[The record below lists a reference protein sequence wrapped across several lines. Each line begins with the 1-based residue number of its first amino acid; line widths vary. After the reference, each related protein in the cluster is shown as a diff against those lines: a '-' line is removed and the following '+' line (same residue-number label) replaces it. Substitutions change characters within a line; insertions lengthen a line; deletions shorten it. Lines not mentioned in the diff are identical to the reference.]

1 MISESGSI
9 YHGQRT
15 NHHAQTEM
23 SGLTDCASACS
34 SILDVDGCLV
44 YNTTG
49 NPSSSGVAP
58 AAIRPGIENHAS
70 VALRTPAADCSP
82 GQAESRSQACCVVN
96 ARTGTPYPA
105 SFCRC

>member
-1 MISESGSI
+1 MQKRVLLVPS
-9 YHGQRT
+9 HPPV
-15 NHHAQTEM
+15 
-23 SGLTDCASACS
+23 GLSSDTALIGGPTSCASACS

-49 NPSSSGVAP
+49 NPSPSGGAP

-96 ARTGTPYPA
+96 ARTGIL
-105 SFCRC
+105 